1 MPAKKKVTKKVAK
14 KVAAKPEIQYSK
26 SRTAQ
31 SLKESRARKGK

>member
-1 MPAKKKVTKKVAK
+1 MPKKAKKKAAK

-31 SLKESRARKGK
+31 SLKKSRERKGLA